1 MNIEKICFNDQ
12 LIALIIYH
20 EDVQLKAE
28 FYTPDAQILQIG
40 KHFRKKGENIKPH
53 KHLIAK
59 IIKHESPQEVL
70 YIEDGK
76 MKVNFYT
83 EDGKLVDSKIVG
95 KGDMVLLS
103 KGGHGFE
110 FIEDTR
116 MIEVKE
122 GPVSLNKR
130 EHLEVEEGQ

>member
-1 MNIEKICFNDQ
+1 MIIEKICFDEQ
-12 LIALIIYH
+12 LLALIIHH
-20 EDVQLKAE
+20 EDIRSKVK
-28 FYTPDAQILQIG
+28 FYTLDTQTLQIG

-53 KHLIAK
+53 KHLSAK
-59 IIKHESPQEVL
+59 ITKHESPQEVL

-83 EDGKLVDSKIVG
+83 ESGKFIVSKVLN

-110 FIEDTR
+110 FIEETR
-116 MIEVKE
+116 MFEIKQGPYNSDSTKILEVK
-122 GPVSLNKR
+122 
-130 EHLEVEEGQ
+130 GQQ